1 MHNESAAAKKQRIRT
16 EVRRARRSLGPPQVR
31 ARSAAASRIVART
44 GAFHRADKLAFYL
57 PNDGELDPGRLM
69 ERARA
74 LHKRCYLPVIDTMLG
89 ERLAFAPYQPGTPLR
104 ANRFGIPE
112 PQVPRKFWETPRM
125 LDVIYAPLVAFTP
138 SGERLGMGGG
148 FYDRTLEMRRHFNL
162 WRRPRV
168 FGLAL
173 ELQKREWLPTE
184 PWDIAIDGI
193 ATEAGLYPG
202 PARFR

>member
-16 EVRRARRSLGPPQVR
+16 EVRRSRRDLAPRQVR
-31 ARSAAASRIVART
+31 QRSEAAGRLVART

-57 PNDGELDPGRLM
+57 PNDGELDPRPLM

-89 ERLAFAPYQPGTPLR
+89 ERLAFAPCQPDTPLR
-104 ANRFGIPE
+104 PNRFGIPE
-112 PQVPRKFWETPRM
+112 PQVPRRSWETPRM

-138 SGERLGMGGG
+138 EGHRLGMGGG
-148 FYDRTLEMRRHFNL
+148 FYDRTLEKRRHFKA

-168 FGLAL
+168 FGLAM
-173 ELQKREWLPTE
+173 ELQKRDWLPTE
-184 PWDIAIDGI
+184 EWDVAIDGI
-193 ATEAGLYPG
+193 ATEARLYPDLG
-202 PARFR
+202 GFR